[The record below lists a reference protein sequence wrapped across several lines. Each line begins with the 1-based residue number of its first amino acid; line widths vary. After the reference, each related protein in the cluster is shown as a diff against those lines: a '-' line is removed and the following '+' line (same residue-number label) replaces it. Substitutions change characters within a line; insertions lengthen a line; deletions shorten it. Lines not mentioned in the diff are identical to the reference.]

1 MGRSKEVY
9 SSEFNGYSVQ
19 ANAEQGIN
27 GTIQEGLQKRLEYML
42 EHRSKVTVVC
52 MTVSMP
58 EGADKNDCGK
68 IIGESLNALRKTQS
82 NRGILTQ
89 GGWVRETAPGNKQ
102 KQDHA
107 HLVVIADGQRVQNG
121 FGIADKLNKLITG
134 RLGVD
139 FNSRYVHC
147 DIPEAER
154 YDRQDQRPLRSL
166 SAITIRKNKSGAK
179 EQVENALNWISYRT
193 KLNTKSEGVRSYGL
207 SRIPLCGDHV

>member
-1 MGRSKEVY
+1 MGRSKKVY
-9 SSEFNGYSVQ
+9 SSEFHGYPVQ

-52 MTVSMP
+52 MTVSTP
-58 EGADKNDCGK
+58 EEVDKNDFGK

-89 GGWVRETAPGNKQ
+89 AGWVRETAPGNKQ

-107 HLVVIADGQRVQNG
+107 HVVVIADGQHVQNG
-121 FGIADKLNKLITG
+121 FGMADRLNKLITG

-139 FNSRYVHC
+139 SCSRYVHC

-154 YDRQDQRPLRSL
+154 YDRQDQRSSRSL
-166 SAITIRKNKSGAK
+166 SAITIRKNKPGAK
-179 EQVENALNWISYRT
+179 EQMENALNWISYRA
-193 KLNTKSEGVRSYGL
+193 KLNSKSEGVRSYGL
-207 SRIPLCGDHV
+207 SRIPLCGDHF

>member
-1 MGRSKEVY
+1 MGRNKKVY
-9 SSEFNGYSVQ
+9 LSEFHGYPVQ

-58 EGADKNDCGK
+58 EEVDRNDFGK
-68 IIGESLNALRKTQS
+68 IIGESLNALRKTQN

-107 HLVVIADGQRVQNG
+107 HVVVIADGQHVQNG
-121 FGIADKLNKLITG
+121 FGIAAQLNKLITG
-134 RLGVD
+134 RLGID
-139 FNSRYVHC
+139 AASKYVHC
-147 DIPEAER
+147 DVPDAER
-154 YDRQDQRPLRSL
+154 YDRQDQRPKKSL
-166 SAITIRKNKSGAK
+166 SAITVRKNAAGAQ
-179 EQVENALNWISYRT
+179 EQLGNALNWLSYRA